1 MVIYCKMTMHP
12 NMTAAPLDCLIVG
25 GGPAGLTAAIYL
37 ARFHR
42 RFLLVDAKAS
52 RAALIPTSHNHAGFP
67 GGIRGSELLGRM
79 TEQALS
85 YGSAIRHGSVSRISR
100 GDDDLFTGIVDG
112 EAVAARTVLL
122 ATGVVDIPPD
132 LPDVAASLEQG
143 LLRYC
148 PVCDGYEVSGKAVGV
163 LGHGSSGLNEAIF
176 LRSFA
181 SDVTLLSAG
190 EDLLLEEAE
199 ARRAGEAGIK
209 LASAPV
215 ATLATEAGRVLCS
228 LRDGGRH
235 SFDAIYAAIGCR
247 PRHELAEQLGATMA
261 DQSSCITT
269 DAHQQTSVQGVFA
282 AGDIVK
288 GLSQISVAMGEAA
301 VAAVAI
307 HNRLREM
314 EPSLGLA

>member
-1 MVIYCKMTMHP
+1 MTP
-12 NMTAAPLDCLIVG
+12 QDAAAPLDCLIVG

-67 GGIRGSELLGRM
+67 GGIRGTELLERM
-79 TEQALS
+79 TEQALG
-85 YGSAIRHGSVSRISR
+85 YGSEIRHGTVSRISGG
-100 GDDDLFTGIVDG
+100 GDEPFTVLVDG
-112 EAVAARTVLL
+112 EAIATRTILL

-148 PVCDGYEVSGKAVGV
+148 PICDGYEVSGKKVGV

-190 EDLLLEEAE
+190 EELLLEAAE
-199 ARRAGEAGIK
+199 AKRAGDAGITV
-209 LASAPV
+209 ASAPV
-215 ATLATEAGRVLCS
+215 AALATEQGQVVCS

-235 SFDAIYAAIGCR
+235 SFDAIYAAIGCK
-247 PRHELAEQLGATMA
+247 PRHELAEQVGADMA
-261 DQSSCITT
+261 DKSCITT
-269 DAHQQTSVQGVFA
+269 DAHQHTSVDGIFA

-307 HNRLREM
+307 HNRLRER
-314 EPSLGLA
+314 EPRLGLA

>member
-1 MVIYCKMTMHP
+1 MTSRDA
-12 NMTAAPLDCLIVG
+12 AAPLDCLIVG

-67 GGIRGSELLGRM
+67 GGIRGTELLERM
-79 TEQALS
+79 TEQALG
-85 YGSAIRHGSVSRISR
+85 YGSEIRHGTVSRISGG
-100 GDDDLFTGIVDG
+100 GDEPFTVLVDG
-112 EAVAARTVLL
+112 EAIATRTVLL

-148 PVCDGYEVSGKAVGV
+148 PICDGYEVSGKKVGV

-190 EDLLLEEAE
+190 EELLLEAAE
-199 ARRAGEAGIK
+199 AQRAGDAGIT

-215 ATLATEAGRVLCS
+215 AALATEEGQVVCS

-235 SFDAIYAAIGCR
+235 SFDAIYAAIGCK
-247 PRHELAEQLGATMA
+247 PRHELAEQVGATRA
-261 DQSSCITT
+261 DESCITT
-269 DAHQQTSVQGVFA
+269 DAHQHTSVDGIFA
-282 AGDIVK
+282 AGDIVR

-307 HNRLREM
+307 HNRLREK
-314 EPSLGLA
+314 EPRLGLA